1 MSIRNELLEQ
11 ILTATTEGS
20 GAGFLMPDSATYPF
34 ASNTARDT
42 WAAANLED
50 LVKNSTVV
58 NVSSTTWYAWRGEDN
73 PDVYDSSDWKDVTP
87 IIKGEKGDNADFNS
101 LTPDKVPVVNS
112 AGDDLTDS
120 PLTVDGSG
128 NVSMQGTFTAK
139 ELKTSIA
146 SLNLGDEKKIS
157 GLGEG
162 IEVHD
167 MSRDI
172 HKLVVTQALTKDS
185 NSKAFQYTQGDYSLI
200 NIQPVFTETIV
211 NPEFDIFT
219 SLGDQIL
226 YGFEVKVNSTQN
238 NCIAKIFRDG
248 QVNPI
253 WEETFNGVKSDTLV
267 LSSPVVL
274 DGNSNY
280 KFSITGEFLGD
291 NSGKMYY
298 SIGVLLSEKQDLLDD
313 SDRVNVDGIQSPNI
327 ETGTGLESIDNGDGT
342 VTIETSGQT
351 DVIEFDVSID
361 ATRNIV
367 PSMVGK
373 MISIIQTGS
382 PAAIPIQL
390 YLDDHN
396 LFETGDT
403 IEINASESY
412 VNYYFAVY
420 YYDANGQVF
429 AIYPNNNCKLVR
441 TETSWDIQQ
450 DGRFTKTAIRS
461 TTKRGLPLEGDDPAG
476 VPVQGFSFI
485 EHPSLRY
492 IQDSDGNRV
501 IEIDL
506 HKVLN
511 PSLDTVD
518 VVGWWTVN
526 ATVSEADILNASNQV
541 QSGDLISH
549 TDGIKSDELPTT
561 TIAMKREETSAQ
573 YTYFAYPA
581 GFFTNADGVVIEPTL
596 VNTGVGN
603 SADWVVSTVDVEG
616 VTYRVQRSPA
626 PNFSQQLLT
635 CKLIQEGY

>member
-1 MSIRNELLEQ
+1 MANN
-11 ILTATTEGS
+11 
-20 GAGFLMPDSATYPF
+20 FPF
-34 ASNTARDT
+34 AGSSSGGGGTLDVPSSQIFETTAERDAYFT
-42 WAAANLED
+42 A
-50 LVKNSTVV
+50 
-58 NVSSTTWYAWRGEDN
+58 N
-73 PDVYDSSDWKDVTP
+73 PDKLVEGAQCIVLTDPPEGLYQVYTNGAWEDRSAVVQGP
-87 IIKGEKGDNADFNS
+87 QGEKGDTGEVTVSGLAADT
-101 LTPDKVPVVNS
+101 LPVMNS
-112 AGDDLTDS
+112 AGDALIDS
-120 PLTVDGSG
+120 PLTVDGDG
-128 NVSMQGTFTAK
+128 NITMPGTFTAT

-162 IEVHD
+162 VEIHD
-167 MSRDI
+167 LSRDI
-172 HKLVVTQALTKDS
+172 HKFIITQHLDKDDDA
-185 NSKAFQYTQGDYSLI
+185 KAFQYKQGDYALI
-200 NIQPVFTETIV
+200 NIQPVFTETLTD
-211 NPEFDIFT
+211 PEFEIFT

-238 NCIAKIFRDG
+238 DCIARIFRVG
-248 QVNPI
+248 QDTPI
-253 WEETFNGVKSDTLV
+253 WEETFSGVESDTLV
-267 LSSPVVL
+267 LGSPVVL
-274 DGNSNY
+274 DGNTTY

-291 NSGKMYY
+291 TNGKMYY
-298 SIGVLLSEKQDLLDD
+298 SIGTRLSEKQALLDD
-313 SDRVNVDGIQSPNI
+313 SDRVNVDGVQSPNI
-327 ETGTGLESIDNGDGT
+327 ETGTGLESHEDGDT
-342 VTIETSGQT
+342 IIIETSGQT

-373 MISIIQTGS
+373 MISIIQTG
-382 PAAIPIQL
+382 ATTAIPIQI

-396 LFETGDT
+396 LFETGDI
-403 IEINASESY
+403 IEIGASDSY

-420 YYDANGQVF
+420 YYAASGQAF
-429 AIYPNNNCKLVR
+429 AIYPNNNCKLIR
-441 TETSWDIQQ
+441 TDDSWDIQQ

-476 VPVQGFSFI
+476 VPVQAFSFI
-485 EHPSLRY
+485 EHPALRY
-492 IQDSDGNRV
+492 IQDADGNRV

-506 HKVLN
+506 HKVNN

-518 VVGWWTVN
+518 IIGWWTVN
-526 ATVSEADILNASNQV
+526 AAITEADILNASNQV
-541 QSGDLISH
+541 QTSDLISH
-549 TDGIKSDELPTT
+549 TDGVKSDELPTT

-626 PNFSQQLLT
+626 QNFSQQLLT